1 MQSKINIQVMFKFG
15 LRWIPHRLKKI
26 KYLVCLVA
34 KKVREKMLQIE
45 FFFFFFFFNLVIF
58 LSIKMSN

>member
-45 FFFFFFFFNLVIF
+45 FLFLFLFFIF
-58 LSIKMSN
+58 LI

>member
-45 FFFFFFFFNLVIF
+45 FFFFFFFFF
-58 LSIKMSN
+58 FF